1 MKRTIKRTLVS
12 FLIFVFSLTP
22 VSPQALLN
30 FSQAIDA
37 GGTIPTYKEWNE
49 SDNDINITEN
59 ITIPKG
65 HTLVINEG
73 VKVNFSK
80 KYLNIIVEGT
90 LEIKGTA
97 EKPVEL
103 KSNLEKKEEGFYIGT
118 QVGSTVN
125 IKNAKISGGG
135 SEAFLV
141 KGFTDKALAAN
152 YKGALQVD
160 GGTVSVEDSTFENNL
175 YAVLVKDR
183 LIGSVKVNYSKFKNN
198 DFDVEDNN
206 GSDFTN
212 NYWDNLDESSDSDS
226 DESCGMVKT
235 VRRCLSKSYGNFLI
249 YPWQEDENF
258 VHGGASN
265 VLFLPGLKASRL
277 YSDTDSICPYDGDNK
292 KIAWEPNCNED
303 VQELFLNDE
312 GESFNPNI
320 ITKEGDII
328 DETPIGSNI
337 YKSFIEKMN
346 SMRDVDGTINDWK
359 PVAYDWRLSLEDIL
373 EDNLIE
379 LTLRDLAADSK
390 TKKVTIV
397 AHSNGGLLAK
407 ALMQKL
413 GDEEGEKLVDKI
425 IFVAVPQVGTPAA
438 VAGLLHGEDQGFF
451 PVLNTQTARGFG
463 ENMPGAYNLL
473 PSDGYFSAVQ
483 TPIVS
488 FDIDSDSEFK
498 DRYAD
503 NIDSYDEMYE
513 FLNDDFH
520 RVSAI
525 NSEVDIPS
533 RLNWNLL
540 QKSENLHENLDL
552 WSAPEGVN
560 IVQIAGW
567 GVPETLSETE
577 YENKKEN
584 YCDEGICLNGIDTLD
599 PDFKFTIDGDGTVIT
614 PSALWMS
621 GENRYWINLDT
632 YNKEHKLATFFGVFN
647 LKHSNIFEIPE
658 LNSFIANNITNIE
671 KPVSEYRYISAEV
684 PLLSD
689 KKRLQYSLHSPLTL
703 ELYDNKG
710 RHTGINA
717 EGQIAEQIPGTYF
730 KQFGDVK
737 YIFADE
743 DISSYIKMSGY
754 DTGTFTFIVKEFVGD
769 EAVNKIIF
777 KDMPVTPDTKV
788 DFAVPADLESASNLE
803 IDKDGDDV
811 IDYSLEPKIGEI
823 ITLDTIAPATNNSI
837 EGTQGNNSWYTS
849 NVKFSLSA
857 TDEVGGSGVA
867 KTQYSLD
874 DGKTLIDY
882 LEPIMFDQ
890 EGIFKIEYFS
900 TDNNGNTEEV
910 KEVMIKIDKAAPE
923 AKLTF
928 NIITQELDF
937 AGIDNSSENISAT
950 IKEGDVIEP
959 MPAENDKNKKN
970 IFNFF
975 QNLGKN
981 NKRKTILVATLID
994 EAGHQTEIVWEK
1006 KKDKNNRIDLAILSI
1021 SYDGNVMPT
1030 SENKVQYKWKQD
1042 WRRNGYLLFASHLS
1056 ADSVSVET
1064 HYFPN
1069 KNQTWLMEKPLELSD
1084 EDSEPGVEQRPVWKK
1099 MTGMIIPSIIT
1110 NKGELKINY

>member
-1 MKRTIKRTLVS
+1 MKRIIKRTLVS
-12 FLIFVFSLTP
+12 FLIFVFSLMP
-22 VSPQALLN
+22 ISPRAFLN

-37 GGTIPTYKEWNE
+37 GGTIPAYMEWNE
-49 SDNDINITEN
+49 SDSDINITEN
-59 ITIPKG
+59 IIIPKG

-73 VKVNFSK
+73 VKVNFSN
-80 KYLNIIVEGT
+80 KYLNVIVRGT
-90 LEIKGTA
+90 LEIRGTA

-103 KSNLEKKEEGFYIGT
+103 KSGFLKKEEGFYIGT
-118 QVGSTVN
+118 QAGSVVN
-125 IKNAKISGGG
+125 IKNAIISGGG
-135 SEAFLV
+135 SKAFLV
-141 KGFTDKALAAN
+141 KGFIDRAGAAN

-160 GGTVSVEDSTFENNL
+160 GGTISVEYSTFENNL
-175 YAVLVKDR
+175 YAVLVKDE
-183 LIGSVKVNYSKFKNN
+183 LSGSIKVNYSKFKNN

-212 NYWDNLDESSDSDS
+212 NYWDNLDELSDSDS
-226 DESCGMVKT
+226 DESCGWVKT
-235 VRRCLSKSYGNFLI
+235 VDRCLSKSYGNFLI
-249 YPWQEDENF
+249 HPWQEDENF
-258 VHGGASN
+258 VQSGGSS

-277 YSDTDSICPYDGDNK
+277 YSDTDSICPYDGNNK

-303 VQELFLNDE
+303 VEELFLNDK
-312 GESFNPNI
+312 GESSNPNI
-320 ITKEGDII
+320 INKEGDII

-337 YKSFIEKMN
+337 YKSFVEKMN
-346 SMRDVDGTINDWK
+346 SMRDVDRIINDWK
-359 PVAYDWRLSLEDIL
+359 PIAYDWRLSLEDIL
-373 EDNLIE
+373 EDDSIE
-379 LTLRDLAADSK
+379 LTLRDLAAGSK

-451 PVLNTQTARGFG
+451 PVLNTRTARGFG

-473 PSDGYFSAVQ
+473 PPDGYFSAVQ

-503 NIDSYDEMYE
+503 KLDSYDEMYE

-552 WSAPEGVN
+552 WSAPEGVAV
-560 IVQIAGW
+560 IQIAGW

-577 YENKKEN
+577 YENKKKN
-584 YCDEGICLNGIDTLD
+584 YCDEGICVSGMDMLD
-599 PDFKFTIDGDGTVIT
+599 PDFKFTIDGDGTVVA
-614 PSALWMS
+614 PSALWMES
-621 GENRYWINLDT
+621 GERYWVNMRDYNKNNPLETLFGFASKEHANILEILEINL
-632 YNKEHKLATFFGVFN
+632 
-647 LKHSNIFEIPE
+647 
-658 LNSFIANNITNIE
+658 FIADNIAGNV
-671 KPVSEYRYISAEV
+671 KPIADYKYLSAEV
-684 PLLSD
+684 PASTD
-689 KKRLQYSLHSPLTL
+689 KKRLEYSLHSPLTL
-703 ELYDNKG
+703 ELYDDNG
-710 RHTGINA
+710 RHTGINTK
-717 EGQIAEQIPGTYF
+717 GQIEEQIPGTYF

-754 DTGTFTFIVKEFVGD
+754 GTGTFTFTVKEFVGN
-769 EAVNKIIF
+769 EEIGRVTF
-777 KDMPVTPDTKV
+777 KDMPVTPETKV

-803 IDKDGDDV
+803 IDKDGDGDV
-811 IDYSLEPKIGEI
+811 DFSPEPKIGEV
-823 ITLDTIAPATNNSI
+823 ITLDTIAPVTESST
-837 EGTQGNNSWYTS
+837 EGTRGNNDWHTG
-849 NVKFSLSA
+849 NVKLSLFA
-857 TDEVGGSGVA
+857 TDEAGGSGVA

-874 DGKTLIDY
+874 EGETLIDY
-882 LEPIMFDQ
+882 SDPIELDR
-890 EGIFKIEYFS
+890 EGIFKVQYFS
-900 TDNNGNTEEV
+900 TDNSGNTEELKAV
-910 KEVMIKIDKAAPE
+910 TIKIDKTAPE

-928 NIITQELDF
+928 NSTTQELDVR
-937 AGIDNSSENISAT
+937 GIDNLSENISVLVEENVIADSV
-950 IKEGDVIEP
+950 KEEKKS
-959 MPAENDKNKKN
+959 NKN
-970 IFNFF
+970 IFWFLQKLKKENE
-975 QNLGKN
+975 
-981 NKRKTILVATLID
+981 KRTVVDATLID
-994 EAGHQTEIVWEK
+994 EAGHKTEIVCEK
-1006 KKDKNNRIDLAILSI
+1006 KKDKSHRIDLIILSI
-1021 SYDGNVMPT
+1021 AYDGNVVST
-1030 SENKVQYKWKQD
+1030 SENKMQYKWKQD
-1042 WRRNGYLLFASHLS
+1042 WRRNKYLLFVSHLS
-1056 ADSVSVET
+1056 TGAVSVET

-1084 EDSEPGVEQRPVWKK
+1084 EDSESGVEQRPVWKK

-1110 NKGELKINY
+1110 EKGKIKIDY